1 MKITY
6 AMILTFILGWAL
18 IGCNSHSG
26 PSGNGNEESTT
37 QNLEKNVSGL
47 TNIQLNNNNGAV
59 QLKLISGS
67 TLKVKAKK
75 IVENGTA
82 KLAEELFKEM
92 VVSLRTSG
100 DTVYIETSG
109 YSKKIIDKYNS
120 NASFAINFV
129 LEVPSNLNVFNIS
142 TGNGDVTATSLTGAF
157 KLKSGNGSIT
167 LNGNTNV
174 TRSSTLNN
182 GNGAIVV
189 KLQKFE
195 STQAMNITT
204 GNGNINLSLASNIKC
219 TLVIKQFMKDTKTIN
234 RNGAVKINATA
245 NLGTVEYSFF

>member
-1 MKITY
+1 
-6 AMILTFILGWAL
+6 
-18 IGCNSHSG
+18 
-26 PSGNGNEESTT
+26 
-37 QNLEKNVSGL
+37 L
-47 TNIQLNNNNGAV
+47 TNIQLNNNNGDV
-59 QLKLISGS
+59 QLKLVSGS
-67 TLKVKAKK
+67 RLKVKVEK

-82 KLAEELFKEM
+82 ELAEELFKEM

-100 DTVYIETSG
+100 KTVYVKTSG
-109 YSKKIIDKYNS
+109 DSKKIIDKYNS

-157 KLKSGNGSIT
+157 NLKCGNRSIT

-182 GNGAIVV
+182 GNGDIVV
-189 KLQKFE
+189 KFQKFE

-204 GNGNINLSLASNIKC
+204 GNGNINLSLASDIKC
-219 TLVIKQFMKDTKTIN
+219 TLVISQFMEDTKTIN
-234 RNGAVKINATA
+234 RNGVVKINATTKR
-245 NLGTVEYSFF
+245 GTVKYSFF